1 MGEKEKDDTGKAAA
15 ERQTD
20 YRKRQSE
27 LGNVQTVLW
36 LPADT
41 LQAMHAL
48 KDKCGGSRESVVV
61 EAVKALQRLQAQGR
75 AGASNDNDIAESA

>member
-15 ERQTD
+15 ERQAD

-27 LGNVQTVLW
+27 QGNVQTVLW

-41 LQAMHAL
+41 LQAIHAL
-48 KDKCGGSRESVVV
+48 KDKYGGSRESVVV
-61 EAVKALQRLQAQGR
+61 EAVKALQRL
-75 AGASNDNDIAESA
+75 